1 MRGCLV
7 GADEADLRERA
18 ARYLEIYEPGR
29 PADDYLGGV
38 KADELIGTV
47 EQVAERLRAYEQAG
61 VSRVMLQHLVHE
73 DLAMVELIGRE
84 LAPAVA

>member
-1 MRGCLV
+1 M
-7 GADEADLRERA
+7 
-18 ARYLEIYEPGR
+18 
-29 PADDYLGGV
+29 